1 MGIALLIIYLLA
13 INVAAYTTMGSDK
26 KKARNHEYR
35 ISERTLW
42 LLAFFGGATGG
53 YIGMKHFRH
62 KTNHVSFKRGFP
74 ILMIIQ
80 MWMIAYWILR

>member
-80 MWMIAYWILR
+80 LWMIAYWILR